1 MSPTRAFKNKSKW
14 SNSSGKCQK
23 KKKKEKNVKSI
34 PEIYF
39 LDKNKKI
46 ISTIGETRNKA

>member
-14 SNSSGKCQK
+14 SNSSGKCQ

-46 ISTIGETRNKA
+46 ISTIGTKHKN

>member
-23 KKKKEKNVKSI
+23 EKEMLKVL
-34 PEIYF
+34 EIYF
-39 LDKNKKI
+39 LDKKKKI
-46 ISTIGETRNKA
+46 KNNFNNSERNTE